1 MLEREKR
8 NKLDAAVFEQP
19 PAAYRSAPFWS
30 WNDKLEPEELR
41 RQIREM
47 KRAGLGGFF
56 MHARQGLSTPYM
68 GEEFLRAVEV
78 SVEEAQAQGMEAWC
92 YDENGWPSGT
102 ADGVVPAL
110 GPEYQQKWLEGVPVA
125 KEGLDEALRE
135 LGGDPDFLF
144 GLVRRG
150 ARWEVWRESGV
161 ETETENPNGDRG
173 QAQRQAQ
180 AENQRN
186 ARHLAE
192 APDRGQG
199 ESCTDP
205 NSHAQA
211 AQVWAKGYPE
221 AAPGVGTVFALGDS
235 AGDDAAHVDEAL
247 AVYCRVNP
255 YYVDILSADVMQAFL
270 NACHEVYRARLGDR
284 FGPDGIPGIFTDE
297 FKFSGLPWSADLAKA
312 YADAYGEPIVQAVGW
327 LLAEAVP
334 ADADAVLAMH
344 QARYRYW
351 RLVSERFRRS
361 MRKVAD
367 WCDEHGWQLTG
378 HVMGEDSLLDQM
390 RYTAGVM
397 PLYERMHMPGIDLL
411 GSSAR
416 SVLLPKQAS
425 SVARQL
431 GKPFVLTETFGCCG
445 WNLSFREMKRI
456 AEWQFVLGVNRMSQH
471 LQAYAIRGV
480 RKRDYPP
487 SLYIQQP
494 WWDVYR
500 TFNDYFARLTY
511 VLTLGHAVPGV
522 LVLHPMRTAWL
533 QYGPGGTQA
542 VARLQDS
549 LDAVAEELLALQR
562 DFDYGDEALLAQ
574 HGAVTGGALRVG
586 EMTYGTVIL
595 PDGALTLDA
604 PTLELLRQFAAAG
617 GQVLLLG
624 AAPPYVEGA
633 PSPEA
638 AAWFGSAAVT
648 RVAAAADLRAHVRA
662 RGDWQPA
669 GAEGAQAGDAAQAEA
684 LRRLYVQERR
694 VPGATLLYAVHT
706 GEAGTVRLRIPA
718 EDRRLWR
725 ELDLAQGH
733 IGESDVRQ
741 ASPLL
746 VFEPGDAKCFAI
758 WDAGADT
765 EGTSAAGKGAP
776 TSAASDPSAQ
786 RAALVSVPTGVSTE
800 PPPQCAAPISATSAP
815 SAQCLARVPVPTG
828 VSTEPSEPLLHP
840 MASIPASADRLSQPA
855 PQTIPLDTEP
865 DWRYELS
872 APNVLTLDYAAYRID
887 YGEWTAPTYVLNIQ
901 ERCIVLGRPVHV
913 ELAYS
918 FETDEALIAH
928 TDRSTWKLA
937 VELPADWQLAVNGSV
952 LSGDAADGWFGGDRS
967 FPTYPIGEA
976 VQTGRNEVRLSG
988 IFFANEDVYRFFG
1001 IAGANLAPIRNK
1013 LLFDVEIESLYIL
1026 GPFAVQPAALAW
1038 ESAERHALW
1047 TEGPFTLTPL
1057 PKQLPMCDMTPHGF
1071 PFYSGT
1077 VALER
1082 IVPLAPEMLARL
1094 QEGTGR
1100 LVLQWDRM
1108 LTPALRI
1115 TVNRG
1120 EAHTVLWGA
1129 PELDLTTAVCGSETP
1144 SELSLY
1150 IELITSGRNTFGPH
1164 HHVKGEVTFVGPT
1177 SFTDKVG
1184 WVDAGADHIWTDRYC
1199 VISCGLLG
1207 LRLAIY

>member
-1 MLEREKR
+1 AGREVETRVGTKDR
-8 NKLDAAVFEQP
+8 DAATDDIS
-19 PAAYRSAPFWS
+19 Y
-30 WNDKLEPEELR
+30 EE
-41 RQIREM
+41 I
-47 KRAGLGGFF
+47 
-56 MHARQGLSTPYM
+56 
-68 GEEFLRAVEV
+68 
-78 SVEEAQAQGMEAWC
+78 
-92 YDENGWPSGT
+92 
-102 ADGVVPAL
+102 
-110 GPEYQQKWLEGVPVA
+110 PVA
-125 KEGLDEALRE
+125 
-135 LGGDPDFLF
+135 
-144 GLVRRG
+144 
-150 ARWEVWRESGV
+150 
-161 ETETENPNGDRG
+161 ET
-173 QAQRQAQ
+173 AF
-180 AENQRN
+180 
-186 ARHLAE
+186 
-192 APDRGQG
+192 
-199 ESCTDP
+199 
-205 NSHAQA
+205 
-211 AQVWAKGYPE
+211 
-221 AAPGVGTVFALGDS
+221 VGSLS
-235 AGDDAAHVDEAL
+235 GDDAAHVDEAL
-247 AVYCRVNP
+247 AVRFRVNP

-270 NACHEVYRARLGDR
+270 NACHEVYRARFGDR

-297 FKFSGLPWSADLAKA
+297 FKFSGLPWSADLAEA
-312 YADAYGEPIVQAVGW
+312 YADMYGETIVQAVGW
-327 LLAEAVP
+327 LLTEADP
-334 ADADAVLAMH
+334 ADADAVHAMH

-361 MRKVAD
+361 MRLVAD
-367 WCDEHGWQLTG
+367 WCDAHGWQMTG

-411 GSSAR
+411 GRSAR

-471 LQAYAIRGV
+471 LQAYSIRGV

-511 VLTLGHAVPGV
+511 VLTLGHAVPGI

-533 QYGPGGTQA
+533 HYGPGGTQA
-542 VARLQDS
+542 VDRLQDG
-549 LDAVAEELLALQR
+549 LDAVADELLALQR

-574 HGAVTGGALRVG
+574 YGAVTGGALRVG

-604 PTLELLRQFAAAG
+604 PTLTLLRQFAAAG

-624 AAPPYVEGA
+624 AAPLYVEGA

-638 AAWFGSAAVT
+638 AAWLGSAAVT
-648 RVAAAADLRAHVRA
+648 RVAAAADLRAHVGA

-746 VFEPGDAKCFAI
+746 VFDPGDAKCFVI
-758 WDAGADT
+758 EDAAEAGQGSLEAALHTEAAFAAD
-765 EGTSAAGKGAP
+765 EGVPKA
-776 TSAASDPSAQ
+776 AASDPSAQ
-786 RAALVSVPTGVSTE
+786 RAALISVPTGASAE
-800 PPPQCAAPISATSAP
+800 PPPQCAVPISAASNPTAQRDAP
-815 SAQCLARVPVPTG
+815 APAAALA
-828 VSTEPSEPLLHP
+828 EPPSQFTAHAAAEPP
-840 MASIPASADRLSQPA
+840 SQPVTRA
-855 PQTIPLDTEP
+855 IPLDTEP
-865 DWRYELS
+865 DWRYGLS
-872 APNVLTLDYAAYRID
+872 APNALTLDYAAYRID
-887 YGEWTAPTYVLNIQ
+887 DGEWTAPTYVLNIQ
-901 ERCIVLGRPVHV
+901 ERCIAVGAPVFV
-913 ELAYS
+913 ELRYTFDVA
-918 FETDEALIAH
+918 EALMAD
-928 TDRSTWKLA
+928 TDRSQWKLA
-937 VELPADWQLAVNGSV
+937 VELPTDWQLAVNGCV
-952 LSGDAADGWFGGDRS
+952 LPGDAADGWFGGDRS
-967 FPTYPIGEA
+967 FPTYAIGEA
-976 VQTGRNEVRLSG
+976 VQAGTNEVRLSG
-988 IFFANEDVYRFFG
+988 IFYANEDVYRFFG
-1001 IAGANLAPIRNK
+1001 IAGADLAPIRNK

-1026 GPFAVQPAALAW
+1026 GPFAVQPAASAW
-1038 ESAERHALW
+1038 EPAERHALW

-1057 PKQLPMCDMTPHGF
+1057 PKQLPMCDMTPYGF

-1077 VALER
+1077 VTLER
-1082 IVPLAPEMLARL
+1082 DVPLSPVMRGRL
-1094 QEGTGR
+1094 KGGTGR

-1115 TVNRG
+1115 TVNEG
-1120 EAHTVLWGA
+1120 EARTVLWGA
-1129 PELDLTTAVCGSETP
+1129 PQLDLTTAVCGSEAP
-1144 SELSLY
+1144 SQLSLR

-1199 VISCGLLG
+1199 VISCGLPG
-1207 LRLAIY
+1207 LRLAID